1 MQNSFVLQ
9 SLNLTDMKYA
19 KMGSDHLAFEG
30 DLLCRAQ
37 PPLLPPAF
45 ILHLLS
51 LL

>member
-19 KMGSDHLAFEG
+19 KMGSDQLAFEG

-37 PPLLPPAF
+37 PPLLPSAF